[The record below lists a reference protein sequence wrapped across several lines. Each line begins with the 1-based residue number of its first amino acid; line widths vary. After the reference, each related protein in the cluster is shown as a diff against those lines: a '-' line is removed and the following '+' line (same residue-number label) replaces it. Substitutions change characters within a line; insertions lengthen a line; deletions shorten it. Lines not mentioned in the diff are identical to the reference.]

1 MDNKDLQCILENYY
15 RNMET
20 MQPADKRYKSE
31 YNSHDS
37 TPEWGGLTDPT
48 KGPSMMTPSVDE
60 EEPDRLSKMK
70 NLIKMEIKRAPK
82 KMTYAIRVLESLLHK
97 IDSL

>member
-20 MQPADKRYKSE
+20 MQPADKRYKAE
-31 YNSHDS
+31 YDRHNS
-37 TPEWGGLTDPT
+37 TPEWDGMTDPS

-60 EEPDRLSKMK
+60 EEPDKVSKMK
-70 NLIKMEIKRAPK
+70 SLIEMEIKRAPK
-82 KMTYAIRVLESLLHK
+82 KMTYAIRVLNSLLQK